1 MLRAVLFDLDGTL
14 IDSEKIYHRI
24 EMEIASELGY
34 DFFRPQDALD
44 MRSLYR
50 AASIELMAGRYGDA
64 FDYDKYHDLMTTRFM
79 AEASRC
85 GIELKPGIDEVLGYL
100 KDRGLIAAV
109 VTATALE
116 RATKVMSDVGLTGRF
131 DDVISA
137 HEVKKGKPNPDPY
150 LYACDKLG
158 ITPEE
163 ALCIEDSPN
172 GVLSGV
178 AAGIRTVMIP
188 DLTEPDDELRGVL
201 FDCVPSLADLPKVIE
216 GILQ

>member
-116 RATKVMSDVGLTGRF
+116 RATKVMSDVGLAGRF

-172 GVLSGV
+172 GVSFPHSLRQAPMLCASTLPTDSPYGSRRLSSGSR
-178 AAGIRTVMIP
+178 ATIP
-188 DLTEPDDELRGVL
+188 MLSSVQVT
-201 FDCVPSLADLPKVIE
+201 
-216 GILQ
+216 